1 MFKDYYK
8 ILGIHRYVS
17 TQEIKSAYRVMSMKW
32 HPDKNSN
39 TDVTNIMQN
48 INEAYA
54 ILKDNNKR
62 ERYNQEY
69 DMFFAQLSFRSFEE
83 SENDFSEEYEYDY
96 DIKDDILKDDIAHAR
111 KYAKELVD
119 EFLKSFKEA
128 SKAAVKGAA
137 EKSIQYAVS
146 WIIAGV
152 VLAILGSIIRSCN
165 T

>member
-8 ILGIHRYVS
+8 ILDIHRHA
-17 TQEIKSAYRVMSMKW
+17 TAQEIKSAYRAMSMKW
-32 HPDKNSN
+32 HPDKNPG
-39 TDVTNIMQN
+39 TDVTNIMQD

-54 ILKDNNKR
+54 ILKDTNKR

-69 DMFFAQLSFRSFEE
+69 DIFYAQLSFNS
-83 SENDFSEEYEYDY
+83 
-96 DIKDDILKDDIAHAR
+96 
-111 KYAKELVD
+111 VD

-146 WIIAGV
+146 WIIAGF

-165 T
+165 S